1 MDLYNNY
8 QKLYKLSQEQKKA
21 IENSDY
27 DQLLKILNQKQNL
40 IKEIE
45 KINLEEYLN
54 EQENHQDSLDQLKSL
69 MQKMKELEDENEKK
83 LRGKK
88 ELLGDKMKDINLKQ
102 RGRKGYQ
109 TANKFD
115 AKFIDKKS

>member
-1 MDLYNNY
+1 MDLYNYY
-8 QKLYKLSQEQKKA
+8 QKLYKLSQEQKKI

-27 DQLLKILNQKQNL
+27 NQLLKILDQKQEL

-45 KINLEEYLN
+45 KINLEDYLK
-54 EQENHQDSLDQLKSL
+54 EQEVPQNSLDQLKNL
-69 MQKMKELEDENEKK
+69 MQNMKELEDENEKK

-88 ELLGDKMKDINLKQ
+88 ELLGEKMKDINLRR